1 MPMMFVVMKLLT
13 ISALVGSGS
22 YKLEPEV
29 LGKVAPPGWGWKSA
43 WGGPVLSNWNRRF
56 SNSTGG
62 YQNPKHPPG
71 TRKQNPKSPSSLLVR
86 FGLVWSCRLPVRRAS
101 SRNNSRSCFF
111 SFHFY
116 RHQFDRV
123 PSRLVIFNRV
133 AECCSSW
140 IVLLRLDSKQI
151 GYFPRISAL
160 LFFWFLIALVLS
172 CCFFFFFFFFVYRWA
187 FLFVSSSSS
196 SSGRR
201 RRRRRRRRCIRFLWV
216 FSVCIPVF
224 LSLVFS

>member
-1 MPMMFVVMKLLT
+1 MNRGF
-13 ISALVGSGS
+13 
-22 YKLEPEV
+22 
-29 LGKVAPPGWGWKSA
+29 
-43 WGGPVLSNWNRRF
+43 SNW
-56 SNSTGG
+56 TAG
-62 YQNPKHPPG
+62 YQNLKHPPG

-86 FGLVWSCRLPVRRAS
+86 LGLVWAHRLPVRRAS

-123 PSRLVIFNRV
+123 PSRLEIFNRV

-160 LFFWFLIALVLS
+160 RFFLVSYCLSSLLFLLLLLLRLS
-172 CCFFFFFFFFVYRWA
+172 LSFSLRVFFFFFG
-187 FLFVSSSSS
+187 SSSSS
-196 SSGRR
+196 SSYPFFVGLLSLYS
-201 RRRRRRRRCIRFLWV
+201 F
-216 FSVCIPVF
+216 F